1 MKKTKM
7 ETAKQSIIIMCRVV
21 LCICNVYTTSPQ
33 KTHFRVPIQ
42 LKNEMTLFM
51 TLMQFANC
59 INVMKIVI
67 VIYLNM
73 CTINISL
80 PFPCNSKA
88 DGSEL

>member
-1 MKKTKM
+1 MYIRLHPKKHTSVCYFF
-7 ETAKQSIIIMCRVV
+7 TTLSI
-21 LCICNVYTTSPQ
+21 TTSSIAIQ
-33 KTHFRVPIQ
+33 NIQ

-88 DGSEL
+88 DGSELYEN